1 LVFHCTAGKD
11 RTGFA
16 AALVLH
22 ALGVPR
28 AVVMQDYLLTNAL
41 YQPPPLPRTDTP
53 AEALAVLWRV
63 QADFLEAAFDA
74 LEADHGGV
82 EQYLQQRLRVGPAA
96 RQALAD
102 RYLEPPAGL

>member
-1 LVFHCTAGKD
+1 
-11 RTGFA
+11 
-16 AALVLH
+16 
-22 ALGVPR
+22 
-28 AVVMQDYLLTNAL
+28 MQDYLLTNAL

-74 LEADHGGV
+74 LEAAHGGV

-96 RQALAD
+96 RQALAE
-102 RYLEPPAGL
+102 RYLEPRASA

>member
-1 LVFHCTAGKD
+1 VFHCTAGKD

-41 YQPPPLPRTDTP
+41 YQPPPLLARTDTP

-63 QADFLEAAFDA
+63 QAGFLEAAFDA
-74 LEADHGGV
+74 LEADHGSV
-82 EQYLQQRLRVGPAA
+82 DQYLQQRLRMGPAA
-96 RQALAD
+96 RQALAE
-102 RYLEPPAGL
+102 RYLEPNTNA